1 MVKNS
6 TNLQGDDDLNIVGEL
21 RELKNLKP
29 KQDFIVKTEELLRMK
44 AKKLLEENIHSK
56 KTK

>member
-1 MVKNS
+1 M
-6 TNLQGDDDLNIVGEL
+6 NIVGEL